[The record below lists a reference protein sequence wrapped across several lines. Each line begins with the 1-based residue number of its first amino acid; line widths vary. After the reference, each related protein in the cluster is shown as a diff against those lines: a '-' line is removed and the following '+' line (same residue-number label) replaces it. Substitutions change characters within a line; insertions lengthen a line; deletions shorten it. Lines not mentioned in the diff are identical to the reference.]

1 MKLEPGSNLGP
12 RHEKAGCLGPDPDSQ
27 LLLYLLLTLRDG
39 TGPWALVPS
48 LPLLALEQR
57 LGLGG
62 ELPLGD
68 GQLLFRIHA
77 EALIATLRAVDLNTA
92 ALGDNQG
99 R

>member
-1 MKLEPGSNLGP
+1 MKKLAVWVPTQTASFSYSF
-12 RHEKAGCLGPDPDSQ
+12 C
-27 LLLYLLLTLRDG
+27 LLYG
-39 TGPWALVPS
+39 TGPWALIPS